1 MFGRKKSQDKNES
14 EVAPPSLKKEKKMK
28 EKAPKQMMMGKVY
41 RILFWIFIGFVCLR
55 GITSLIT
62 GPKVIQQV
70 NNYGSQIQEVP
81 IGAKGFAAE
90 FATEYFTWNSDY
102 INSRSN
108 RLAQFITNIDADAGL
123 DAYSTKGQSDVL
135 TTEVTDARW
144 INKSLAEITVVVR
157 RKATLPKE
165 NTPEN
170 KSTELSLTPNPL
182 DKDNSIIKTNIV
194 VPVTVVGNKYVVQN
208 YPRFIGDEEKADV
221 PSANLG
227 QVVTDQQLIE
237 SAKKITTS
245 VLTAMFNNKSDELK
259 YFYAEGSKPAATYQK
274 VNYSFQKVETLTL
287 RQAETD
293 AEGHYTIYATV
304 SVKGPSGENFKNDWI
319 LKVASKGSEMYVTS
333 IGNSPI
339 Q

>member
-1 MFGRKKSQDKNES
+1 MFGRKKTQDKSES
-14 EVAPPSLKKEKKMK
+14 KVVSPSSTTQIKMK
-28 EKAPKQMMMGKVY
+28 EKAPKQMMMGKIG
-41 RILFWIFIGFVCLR
+41 RILFWTFIGFVCLR

-70 NNYGSQIQEVP
+70 NNYGTQIQEVP
-81 IGAKGFAAE
+81 TGAKGFAAE
-90 FATEYFTWNSDY
+90 FATEYFTWDSNY

-135 TTEVTDARW
+135 TAEVSDAHW
-144 INKSLAEITVVVR
+144 INKSLAEITVAVR
-157 RKATLPKE
+157 RKATLPKQD
-165 NTPEN
+165 TPEN

-182 DKDNSIIKTNIV
+182 DRDNSIIKTNMV
-194 VPVTVVGNKYVVQN
+194 VPVTVIGNKYVVQN
-208 YPRFIGDEEKADV
+208 YPRFIGEGEKANV
-221 PSANLG
+221 PSTDLG

-293 AEGHYTIYATV
+293 AVGHYTIYATV
-304 SVKGPSGENFKNDWI
+304 SVKSPSGENFKNDWI
-319 LKVASKGSEMYVTS
+319 LKVASKGNEMYVTS
-333 IGNSPI
+333 IGDSSI

>member
-1 MFGRKKSQDKNES
+1 MFGRKKSQDKNKS
-14 EVAPPSLKKEKKMK
+14 EVAPPSPKKEKKMK
-28 EKAPKQMMMGKVY
+28 EKAPKQMMMGKIR
-41 RILFWIFIGFVCLR
+41 RILFWTFIGFVCVR

-81 IGAKGFAAE
+81 TGAKGFAAE
-90 FATEYFTWNSDY
+90 FATEYFTWDSNY

-157 RKATLPKE
+157 RQIHLPKQE
-165 NTPEN
+165 SPESN
-170 KSTELSLTPNPL
+170 SADLSLTPNPL
-182 DKDNSIIKTNIV
+182 DKDNSIIKTNMV

-208 YPRFIGDEEKADV
+208 YPRFIGEEEKATAPTVD
-221 PSANLG
+221 LG

-237 SAKKITTS
+237 SAKKVTTS

-287 RQAETD
+287 RQAQND
-293 AEGHYTIYATV
+293 AEGHYTVYATV
-304 SVKGPSGENFKNDWI
+304 SVKSASGENFKNDWI

-333 IGNSPI
+333 IGDSSI